1 MKLKLTTKPDKST
14 NRDPL
19 ILMVEWGGG
28 EKPTGEKIPHKKFIE
43 KVGVGQ
49 TLDVPDQL
57 GYAILSRYVGCFEI
71 APEKA
76 EIVKQTKEA
85 VPSETK

>member
-1 MKLKLTTKPDKST
+1 MKLKLVTKPDKST
-14 NRDPL
+14 NRDP
-19 ILMVEWGGG
+19 IVLMVNWGGG
-28 EKPTGEKIPHKKFIE
+28 EKPTGEKIPAKKFID
-43 KVGVGQ
+43 KVIVGQ

-57 GYAILSRYVGCFEI
+57 GYAILSQYAGCFEI

-76 EIVKQTKEA
+76 EPVKQTKEA

>member
-1 MKLKLTTKPDKST
+1 MKLKLTSKPDKST

-19 ILMVEWGGG
+19 VMMVNWGGG
-28 EKPTGEKIPHKKFIE
+28 EKPTGEKIPNKKFIE

-49 TLDVPDQL
+49 TIEVPDQL
-57 GYAILSRYVGCFEI
+57 GYAILSQYSGCFEI
-71 APEKA
+71 VAEKA
-76 EIVKQTKEA
+76 EVVKQTKEA